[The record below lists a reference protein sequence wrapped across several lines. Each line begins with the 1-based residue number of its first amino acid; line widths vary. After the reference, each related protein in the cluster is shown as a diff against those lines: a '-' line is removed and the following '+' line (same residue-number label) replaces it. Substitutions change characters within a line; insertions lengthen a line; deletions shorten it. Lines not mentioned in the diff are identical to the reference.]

1 MSTFPT
7 RTALTA
13 GAATLAAAARV
24 VARVA
29 DAGASADAAFDGLDN
44 DDRSAVR
51 AIALGTLR
59 WYLRLRAAI
68 NPLLARTSTKMD
80 PALHALLIVAAHQIE
95 YSRNAHQGVVHAAVD
110 AARALDQERAAGFV
124 NAVLRR
130 FLRERGEALARADAD
145 VATRH
150 AHPRWFVHEL
160 RECESSRWERILEG
174 NNVPGPMTLRVSL
187 GRVSREA
194 YLDRLAG
201 AGLEAR
207 AVEGLPGAVVL
218 ETPVPIDVLPGF
230 DEGIVSVQDAGAQY
244 AALLLGAQ
252 PGMRVLDAC
261 AAPGGKTGHLL
272 ELAGGDLD
280 LLAIDNDATRL
291 GRVQENLDRLGLRAR
306 LAVADLRRASALA
319 DEAPFDRILVDAPC
333 SSTGVIRRHPDI
345 KLLRRSEDIVKL
357 ATTQLAILQRCFHRL
372 APGGLLLYATCSV
385 LAAENADV
393 VDAFVAS
400 EPQAMLAPLVPGTA
414 TWPANAEPRGSGMQF
429 FPEPQA
435 TTDGFHYACL
445 MKATS
450 PARA

>member
-13 GAATLAAAARV
+13 GAATLASAARV

-29 DAGASADAAFDGLDN
+29 DGGANSETAFEGQDS

-59 WYLRLRAAI
+59 WYIRLRAAI

-95 YSRNAHQGVVHAAVD
+95 YSRNAPQGVVHAAVD
-110 AARALDQERAAGFV
+110 AARALGQERAAGFV

-130 FLRERGEALARADAD
+130 FLRERDEALARADSD
-145 VATRH
+145 VATRY
-150 AHPRWFVHEL
+150 AHPRWFVHSL
-160 RECESSRWERILEG
+160 REAEPDRWERVLEG
-174 NNVPGPMTLRVSL
+174 NNIQGPMTLRVSL
-187 GRVSREA
+187 QRMSREA
-194 YLDRLAG
+194 YLERLG
-201 AGLEAR
+201 GSGLEAR
-207 AVEGLPGAVVL
+207 ALEELPGAVVL
-218 ETPVPIDVLPGF
+218 DSPVPVEVLPGF
-230 DEGIVSVQDAGAQY
+230 DEGIVSIQDAGAQY

-272 ELAGGDLD
+272 ELAGGKLD
-280 LLAIDNDATRL
+280 LLAVDNDAARL
-291 GRVQENLDRLGLRAR
+291 RRVQENLDRLGVSAR
-306 LAVADLRRASALA
+306 LVVADLRRASALA
-319 DEAPFDRILVDAPC
+319 NEAPFDRILVDAPC

-345 KLLRRSEDIVKL
+345 KLLRRNEDIAAL
-357 ATTQLAILQRCFHRL
+357 ATTQLAILQRCFQRL
-372 APGGLLLYATCSV
+372 APGGLMIYATCSV

-400 EPQAMLAPLVPGTA
+400 EPQALLAPLDPGTA
-414 TWPANAEPRGSGMQF
+414 TWPANAEKRGAGMQF

-450 PARA
+450 PARD